1 MPNSPL
7 ILAST
12 SPYRRALLERLKLP
26 FEVADPAIDESYKA
40 GESPVVLA
48 LRLAREKA
56 LAVAGRFPN
65 ALIIG
70 SDQVAVL
77 DGQPLSKPGN
87 HVNAVTQLRA
97 MRGKRIEFL
106 TALTVHDSARNQT
119 SERLVPFAVCFR
131 SYSDEQIER
140 YLQLEKPY
148 DCAGSAKAEALGIAL
163 IAKMEGEDSTAL
175 IGLPLIALIDLLAE
189 HGFQVL

>member
-1 MPNSPL
+1 MPNPPL

-12 SPYRRALLERLKLP
+12 SPYRRALLERLRLP
-26 FEVADPAIDESYKA
+26 FEVADPAIDESYKT

-56 LAVAGRFPN
+56 LAVAPRYPG

-77 DGQPLSKPGN
+77 DDKPLSKPGN
-87 HVNAVTQLRA
+87 HDNAVAQLRA
-97 MRGKRIEFL
+97 MRGRRIEFL
-106 TALTVHDSARNQT
+106 TALAVHDSGRNQS
-119 SERLVPFAVCFR
+119 SERLVPFMVTFR
-131 SYSDEQIER
+131 NYSDEAIER

-163 IAKMEGEDSTAL
+163 ISKMEGDDPTAL

-189 HGFQVL
+189 HGFNVL

>member
-1 MPNSPL
+1 MPNPPL

-12 SPYRRALLERLKLP
+12 SPYRRALLERLRLP

-56 LAVAGRFPN
+56 LAVAPRFPG

-77 DGQPLSKPGN
+77 DGTPLSKPGN
-87 HVNAVTQLRA
+87 HSNATAQLRA
-97 MRGKRIEFL
+97 MRGRRIEFL
-106 TALTVHDSARNQT
+106 TALAVHDNGRNQT
-119 SERLVPFAVCFR
+119 SERLVPFIVHFR
-131 SYSDEQIER
+131 NYSDEAIER
-140 YLQLEKPY
+140 YLQLEQPY

-163 IAKMEGEDSTAL
+163 IARMEGDDPTAL
-175 IGLPLIALIDLLAE
+175 IGLPLIALTDLLAE
-189 HGFQVL
+189 HGFSVL